1 MGRGIMIDIKKN
13 HIEQIKEH
21 AQKDYPYE
29 CCGILLGKFENGEK
43 TVTQVLEISNEKEEE
58 SRHDRYLIPSSKILE
73 TELYAIKNG
82 LDIVGFYHSH
92 PDHSA
97 IPSAFDVEHALPV
110 YSYLIVS
117 VYDAKAVDFTISVLS
132 PDRAKFEKELI
143 KG

>member
-1 MGRGIMIDIKKN
+1 MIDIKKN
-13 HIEQIKEH
+13 HIDQIKEH

-43 TVTQVLEISNEKEEE
+43 TVTEVLEISNEKEEE
-58 SRHDRYLIPSSKILE
+58 NRHNRYLIPSSKILE

-97 IPSAFDVEHALPV
+97 IPSAYDVEHALPV

-132 PDRAKFEKELI
+132 TDRAKFENELI

>member
-43 TVTQVLEISNEKEEE
+43 TVTEVLEISNEKEEE
-58 SRHDRYLIPSSKILE
+58 NRHNRYLIPSSKILE

-97 IPSAFDVEHALPV
+97 IPSAYDVEHALPV

-117 VYDAKAVDFTISVLS
+117 VYDKKAVDFTISVLS
-132 PDRAKFEKELI
+132 QDRAKFEKELI

>member
-1 MGRGIMIDIKKN
+1 MIDIKKN
-13 HIEQIKEH
+13 HIDKIKEH

-43 TVTQVLEISNEKEEE
+43 TVTQVLEILNEKEDENK
-58 SRHDRYLIPSSKILE
+58 HNRYLIPSSKILE

-97 IPSAFDVEHALPV
+97 IPSAYDVEHALPV

-117 VYDAKAVDFTISVLS
+117 VYDAKAVDFTISVLT

>member
-1 MGRGIMIDIKKN
+1 MIDIKKN
-13 HIEQIKEH
+13 HIDQIKEH

-58 SRHDRYLIPSSKILE
+58 NRHNRYLIPSSKILE

-97 IPSAFDVEHALPV
+97 IPSAYDVEHALPV

-117 VYDAKAVDFTISVLS
+117 VYDAKAVDFTISVLTS
-132 PDRAKFEKELI
+132 DRAKFEKELI